1 MSNFIKMVGLVMSW
15 PVIVS
20 KLCITT
26 SNICRK
32 TVKIVEKGLNFYAN
46 KNTLKP
52 LEEKHR
58 LFAPTHK

>member
-1 MSNFIKMVGLVMSW
+1 MSW